1 MTTLTR
7 RLVLTVAG
15 FMLAALQSVASAQET
30 LWTIVYAPATP
41 ASTPASIPTL
51 SEWGMLILS
60 VLMVVAAVV
69 SLRKKA
75 GNKTLASVALL
86 SALVLGGFAGDKV
99 IGSANAII
107 LAPVMSNPAGGTIP
121 PFNYDGIELPVT
133 NTSGVAQMIVSI
145 TPTVPVSTTSPTCTT
160 NLVVPAGGSCY
171 IATIVL
177 PSSDQRLKR
186 EIVYL
191 ATLNNGIR
199 IYSFKYLSGDD
210 IHVGVMA
217 QDLLGMPEFK
227 DAVVLGT
234 NGYYTVN
241 YQALGLRMISL
252 SEWNKSSRNIFANYA
267 AGDLAFQK
275 VVALGSP

>member
-7 RLVLTVAG
+7 RLVLTLAG
-15 FMLAALQSVASAQET
+15 LMLAALQSVASAATTT
-30 LWTIVYAPATP
+30 LWTIVYAPA
-41 ASTPASIPTL
+41 TPASIPTL

-145 TPTVPVSTTSPTCTT
+145 TPTVPVPTTSPTCTT

-171 IATIVL
+171 IATVL
-177 PSSDQRLKR
+177 PTSDQRLKR

-191 ATLNNGIR
+191 VTLNNGIR

>member
-1 MTTLTR
+1 MTRLTR
-7 RLVLTVAG
+7 RLVMTVAG
-15 FMLAALQSVASAQET
+15 FMLAALQSVASAVPAET

-41 ASTPASIPTL
+41 ASSIPTL

-99 IGSANAII
+99 IGSANAITP
-107 LAPVMSNPAGGTIP
+107 APVMSNPAGGTIT
-121 PFNYDGIELPVT
+121 PFYYDGTELPVT

-171 IATIVL
+171 IATVL
-177 PSSDQRLKR
+177 SNQISDQRLKR

-199 IYSFKYLSGDD
+199 IYSFKYLSSDD

-267 AGDLAFQK
+267 AGDLAFPK

>member
-7 RLVLTVAG
+7 RLGLTVAG
-15 FMLAALQSVASAQET
+15 FMLAALQSVVSAAPAST
-30 LWTIVYAPATP
+30 LWTIVYAPA
-41 ASTPASIPTL
+41 TPASIPTL

-75 GNKTLASVALL
+75 GNKTLASVVLL
-86 SALVLGGFAGDKV
+86 SALALGGFAGDKV
-99 IGSANAII
+99 IGNANAVIF
-107 LAPVMSNPAGGTIP
+107 AGMSNPAGGTISNMP
-121 PFNYDGIELPVT
+121 YDGTDFAIP

-145 TPTVPVSTTSPTCTT
+145 TPTVPVPTASPTCTT

-171 IATIVL
+171 IATVL
-177 PSSDQRLKR
+177 PVSDQRLKR

-217 QDLLGMPEFK
+217 QDLLGLPEFK

-241 YQALGLRMISL
+241 YQALGMRMISL

-267 AGDLAFQK
+267 ADDLAFRK

>member
-1 MTTLTR
+1 
-7 RLVLTVAG
+7 
-15 FMLAALQSVASAQET
+15 
-30 LWTIVYAPATP
+30 
-41 ASTPASIPTL
+41 
-51 SEWGMLILS
+51 
-60 VLMVVAAVV
+60 
-69 SLRKKA
+69 
-75 GNKTLASVALL
+75 
-86 SALVLGGFAGDKV
+86 
-99 IGSANAII
+99 
-107 LAPVMSNPAGGTIP
+107 
-121 PFNYDGIELPVT
+121 
-133 NTSGVAQMIVSI
+133 MIVNIS
-145 TPTVPVSTTSPTCTT
+145 PMSVPTTSPTCTT

-171 IATIVL
+171 IATVL
-177 PSSDQRLKR
+177 PMVSDQRLKR

>member
-15 FMLAALQSVASAQET
+15 FMLAALQSVASAVPAET

-41 ASTPASIPTL
+41 ASSIPTL

-60 VLMVVAAVV
+60 VLMVVGAVV

-99 IGSANAII
+99 IGSANAITP
-107 LAPVMSNPAGGTIP
+107 APVMSNPAGGTIT
-121 PFNYDGIELPVT
+121 PFYYDGTELPVT

-171 IATIVL
+171 IATVL
-177 PSSDQRLKR
+177 SNQISDQRLKR

-267 AGDLAFQK
+267 AGDVAFQK

>member
-1 MTTLTR
+1 
-7 RLVLTVAG
+7 
-15 FMLAALQSVASAQET
+15 MLAALQSVASAAT
-30 LWTIVYAPATP
+30 VTIWTIVYAPA
-41 ASTPASIPTL
+41 TPASIPTL

-107 LAPVMSNPAGGTIP
+107 IGMSNPAGGTIT
-121 PFNYDGIELPVT
+121 PFNYDGTQVPVW
-133 NTSGVAQMIVSI
+133 NDSGVAQMIVSI
-145 TPTVPVSTTSPTCTT
+145 TPTVLVPTTSPTCTT

-171 IATIVL
+171 IATVL
-177 PSSDQRLKR
+177 PTSDQRLKR

-191 ATLNNGIR
+191 VTLNNGIR

>member
-41 ASTPASIPTL
+41 ASSIPTL

-99 IGSANAII
+99 IGSANAIVT
-107 LAPVMSNPAGGTIP
+107 PVMSNPAGGTISNY
-121 PFNYDGIELPVT
+121 FYDGIDFAIS

-145 TPTVPVSTTSPTCTT
+145 TPTVLVPTTSPTCTT

-171 IATIVL
+171 IATVL
-177 PSSDQRLKR
+177 PISDQRLKR

-234 NGYYTVN
+234 NGYYAVN

-275 VVALGSP
+275 VVALGAP

>member
-15 FMLAALQSVASAQET
+15 FMLAALQSVASAET
-30 LWTIVYAPATP
+30 SWTILYAPATP
-41 ASTPASIPTL
+41 ASSIPTL

-75 GNKTLASVALL
+75 GNKTLASVALIG
-86 SALVLGGFAGDKV
+86 ALVLGGFAGDKV
-99 IGSANAII
+99 IGKANATVV
-107 LAPVMSNPAGGTIP
+107 PEMSLPAGGTIT
-121 PFNYDGIELPVT
+121 FDYDGYEIPVY
-133 NTSGVAQMIVSI
+133 NTSGVAQRIVSI
-145 TPTVPVSTTSPTCTT
+145 MPGSVTTMGTTCTV
-160 NLVVPAGGSCY
+160 NLVVPAAGSCY
-171 IATIVL
+171 IATLVFN
-177 PSSDQRLKR
+177 PASDQRLKK

-252 SEWNKSSRNIFANYA
+252 SEWNKSSRNIFASYA

-275 VVALGSP
+275 VVALGAP